1 MSNPAARWAILLGP
15 FVLVGLFSLTLAL
28 PVSREAGK
36 WLLSENRPVE
46 IATFFLLL
54 GAGVASLRLAWL
66 NRRRGHGL
74 KPQLFFGVFGLGLIL
89 VGFEEIAWGQY
100 WLGFE
105 SPAPLA
111 DANVKGETTIH
122 NIRGLDG
129 NTEIL
134 RVLFGVGGLIGVWLN
149 RTGRHL
155 DITPPT
161 ILWTWFAMIAVV
173 SIYDFANDLA
183 PLIGPLDSVV
193 HRIDELIEM
202 MIGLSALLFVWLKLR
217 ELSQAAPIDGV
228 GSPAGGVDPEETRT
242 A

>member
-1 MSNPAARWAILLGP
+1 MSTPTARRAILLGP
-15 FVLVGLFSLTLAL
+15 FVLVGFFSFIVAL
-28 PVSREAGK
+28 PASREAGQ

-46 IATFFLLL
+46 VATFFLLL
-54 GAGVASLRLAWL
+54 GAGIASLRLAWL
-66 NRRRGHGL
+66 HRRRGHGL
-74 KPQLFFGVFGLGLIL
+74 KAPLFFGVFGLGLIL

-105 SPAPLA
+105 SPAPIA
-111 DANVKGETTIH
+111 EANAKGEMTIH

-149 RTGRHL
+149 RTGRHR

-161 ILWTWFAMIAVV
+161 VLWTWFATIAAV
-173 SIYDFANDLA
+173 SIYDFANDIA
-183 PLIGPLDSVV
+183 PLIGPLDALV
-193 HRIDELIEM
+193 HNIDELIEM

-217 ELSQAAPIDGV
+217 ELSSAAPDDR
-228 GSPAGGVDPEETRT
+228 SAAPAGGLTQGHASR
-242 A
+242 